1 MVPYKWSRHDSGITL
16 HSLVS
21 VLNFCDPDLDRSF
34 QAWIRSNERAQDYYE
49 SCAGV
54 PFETSATN
62 SMKELIAC
70 VWIRRRFLNRLLGVE
85 VGHQNLLFSYF
96 LATLAAEVKA
106 AKEEGRYS
114 EGVSDLPVSDIREPP
129 PPQVLLSYD
138 DYMASLQILAFAH

>member
-1 MVPYKWSRHDSGITL
+1 M
-16 HSLVS
+16 
-21 VLNFCDPDLDRSF
+21 N
-34 QAWIRSNERAQDYYE
+34 AWMD
-49 SCAGV
+49 C
-54 PFETSATN
+54 
-62 SMKELIAC
+62 
-70 VWIRRRFLNRLLGVE
+70 RRFLNRLLGVE

-138 DYMASLQILAFAH
+138 RYVDFSPYSCLCCILLVSSLNGTDVSQGRCR